1 MSTVYFL
8 AQQTMYFAIPLLI
21 VALGG
26 MFSERSGIVNIAL
39 EGIMVVGAFFGIGFI
54 HIFQDSMSGQSLLL
68 LAVLAVSY
76 THLDVYKRQVYRE
89 APFVLRK
96 KANDISG
103 SLNKDDLILVQGIID
118 CYFIEDGEAVI
129 VDYKTDKIDETK
141 EIEFQINNLK
151 SEYKD
156 QIELYKEAVEKI
168 TSKNVKECYLY
179 LFSIGKE
186 VKI

>member
-1 MSTVYFL
+1 MENKK
-8 AQQTMYFAIPLLI
+8 LLI
-21 VALGG
+21 EAE
-26 MFSERSGIVNIAL
+26 SKIAISTYA
-39 EGIMVVGAFFGIGFI
+39 EKIEEFFQSKIGKRI
-54 HIFQDSMSGQSLLL
+54 IDSS
-68 LAVLAVSY
+68 A
-76 THLDVYKRQVYRE
+76 VYRE

-141 EIEFQINNLK
+141 EIEFQINNHK

-156 QIELYKEAVEKI
+156 QIELYKEAV
-168 TSKNVKECYLY
+168 
-179 LFSIGKE
+179 
-186 VKI
+186 

>member
-1 MSTVYFL
+1 MEHL
-8 AQQTMYFAIPLLI
+8 DLKGNLKK
-21 VALGG
+21 
-26 MFSERSGIVNIAL
+26 SGIISTIKQMENKKLLTEAESKIAISSYA
-39 EGIMVVGAFFGIGFI
+39 EKIEEFFQSKIGKRI
-54 HIFQDSMSGQSLLL
+54 IDSS
-68 LAVLAVSY
+68 A
-76 THLDVYKRQVYRE
+76 VYRE

-151 SEYKD
+151 NEYKD
-156 QIELYKEAVEKI
+156 QIELYKEAVERI
-168 TSKNVKECYLY
+168 TGKNVKECYLY

>member
-1 MSTVYFL
+1 
-8 AQQTMYFAIPLLI
+8 
-21 VALGG
+21 
-26 MFSERSGIVNIAL
+26 
-39 EGIMVVGAFFGIGFI
+39 
-54 HIFQDSMSGQSLLL
+54 
-68 LAVLAVSY
+68 
-76 THLDVYKRQVYRE
+76 
-89 APFVLRK
+89 
-96 KANDISG
+96 
-103 SLNKDDLILVQGIID
+103 GIID

-156 QIELYKEAVEKI
+156 QIELYKEAVERI
-168 TSKNVKECYLY
+168 TGKKVKECYLY